1 MERKRIVITGMGCI
15 SPVGNTPESA
25 WESIRNGRSGIGLI
39 SQFDTANIDV
49 KIAGE
54 VKDFNAERYGIS
66 RKAMRKMARFSQL
79 AVAAAHEAVADS
91 KIDPEKLKQEKC
103 GVIIGCCF
111 GGIEVFQEAVKK
123 IYDPSWG
130 PGKVSP
136 FAIPL
141 MLHNE
146 AAANI
151 SMHLGLNSQSLTI
164 GTACASGTDALG
176 ISLDM
181 IRSGRLDMCIAG
193 GTEAPVTLSLASGF
207 SQLQVLAKSYS
218 NEPEK
223 ASRPFDSAREGF
235 VMSEGSVILVL
246 EELEHARSRGARI
259 YAELLGYASNC
270 DAYHITKPIEDGSI
284 AVLGFHEAIRDAG
297 IKPEQ
302 IDYYN
307 AHGTSTVVNDSME
320 SKMLKAVFGDYS
332 HKLKISSTKG
342 TTGHMIG
349 AAGAMEAMACIK
361 AINDGFIPPTIN
373 LDNPDAENGCDLDYT
388 PNKGVSCTV
397 NIAAS
402 GSLGFG
408 GHNAFAIFGK
418 YD

>member
-25 WESIRNGRSGIGLI
+25 WDSIKNGKSGIGLI
-39 SQFDTANIDV
+39 SQFDTKDIDV

-54 VKDFNAERYGIS
+54 VKDFNGELYGIS
-66 RKAMRKMARFSQL
+66 KKALRKMARFSQL
-79 AVAAAHEAVADS
+79 AVAAAHEAVIDS
-91 KIDPEKLKQEKC
+91 KIDMEKLKQEKC

-123 IYDPSWG
+123 IYDPSFG

-141 MLHNE
+141 MLQNE
-146 AAANI
+146 ASANV
-151 SMHLGLNSQSLTI
+151 SMHLGLTGQSWTI

-207 SQLQVLAKSYS
+207 SQLQVLAK
-218 NEPEK
+218 NHADQPEK
-223 ASRPFDSAREGF
+223 ASRPFDREREGF
-235 VMSEGSVILVL
+235 VMSEGSAILVL
-246 EELEHARSRGARI
+246 EELEHARSRGAKI

-270 DAYHITKPIEDGSI
+270 DAYHITKPLEDGSI
-284 AVLGFHEAIRDAG
+284 AAIGFRQAIMDAG
-297 IKPEQ
+297 INPEQ

-307 AHGTSTVVNDSME
+307 AHGTSTVINDSME
-320 SKMLKAVFGDYS
+320 SRMIKGVFGDYS
-332 HKLKISSTKG
+332 QRLKISSTKG

-349 AAGAMEAMACIK
+349 AAGAMEAMVCIK
-361 AINDGFIPPTIN
+361 AINDNFVPPTIN
-373 LDNPDAENGCDLDYT
+373 LDNPDIENGCDLDYT

-397 NIAAS
+397 NTAAS